1 MADQDCDKCKCK
13 VPKKYKW
20 IIAILIVLIIII
32 IGLWTL
38 TNLGFNKLVRS
49 MGILA
54 LTGYWHISDNKYLFV
69 FNDRIQ
75 MIDIT
80 STKVDTLLYLSNADI
95 VITKATPEVCEFSV
109 KTYTPDVNK
118 LSINGE
124 ITFSVIP
131 PLGTMRMRNIDSNLD
146 LTMYNDPEMTMA
158 ILKK

>member
-1 MADQDCDKCKCK
+1 MVDQDCDKCK

-20 IIAILIVLIIII
+20 IIAILIVLIIVI
-32 IGLWTL
+32 IGLWIFISIGYYKTIESV
-38 TNLGFNKLVRS
+38 GMV
-49 MGILA
+49 A

-109 KTYTPDVNK
+109 KTYTPDVNE
-118 LSINGE
+118 LNINGE

-131 PLGTMRMRNIDSNLD
+131 PLGTMRMRNTDSNLD